1 MIKSF
6 KHKGL
11 KIFFESG
18 NSSKINPEHQKRLRL
33 ILSILN
39 AAKDIKDINFPGS
52 GLHQLKGELKGYWA
66 VTLSGNWRIIFR
78 FIDSEVSDIDY
89 KDYH

>member
-18 NSSKINPEHQKRLRL
+18 NPLKINPQHQKRIRL

-39 AAKDIKDINFPGS
+39 AAKELKDINFPGS
-52 GLHQLKGELKGYWA
+52 GFHQLKGDLKGFWS
-66 VTLSGNWRIIFR
+66 VTVSGNWRIIFR
-78 FIDSEVSDIDY
+78 FNDSEVSDIDY

>member
-66 VTLSGNWRIIFR
+66 VTVSGNWRIIFR

>member
-18 NSSKINPEHQKRLRL
+18 NPSKINPEHQKRIRL

-39 AAKDIKDINFPGS
+39 AAKDLKDINFPGS
-52 GLHQLKGELKGYWA
+52 GFHQLKCDLKGFWS
-66 VTLSGNWRIIFR
+66 VTVSGNWRIIFR
-78 FIDSEVSDIDY
+78 FNDSEVSNVDY

>member
-11 KIFFESG
+11 RIFFESG
-18 NSSKINPEHQKRLRL
+18 NSSKINPEHKKRLRL

-52 GLHQLKGELKGYWA
+52 GLHQLKGELKGYWSIS
-66 VTLSGNWRIIFR
+66 VSGNWRIIFR
-78 FIDSEVSDIDY
+78 FIDNEVSDIDY

>member
-11 KIFFESG
+11 RIFYESG
-18 NSSKINPEHQKRLRL
+18 NPSKINPEHQKRIRL

-52 GLHQLKGELKGYWA
+52 GLHQLKGELKGYWSIT
-66 VTLSGNWRIIFR
+66 VSGNWRIIFR
-78 FIDSEVSDIDY
+78 FIDSEISDIDY
-89 KDYH
+89 KAYH

>member
-11 KIFFESG
+11 RIFFESG

-33 ILSILN
+33 ILTILN

-52 GLHQLKGELKGYWA
+52 GLHQLKGELKGYWSIS
-66 VTLSGNWRIIFR
+66 VSGNWRIIFR
-78 FIDSEVSDIDY
+78 FTDSEVSDIDY